1 MAEDGAGRTV
11 CVYLE
16 NACGHLLAFSDE
28 LITVARELK
37 KRYGFTISGL
47 ALCSGNALKNLL
59 REVQQ
64 LSFERIDIYIGD
76 AFEYFEDGNY
86 LEGICE
92 YYDSHRP
99 DLILA
104 PNTVHSKTVLS
115 QLASRK
121 RLGMCAD
128 CVEICQHGE
137 QIVAT
142 RPVYEGNTYADICAT
157 GSTLVC
163 TIRKNIFDPHPR
175 NSDVAA
181 NICIHPCEAAGINS
195 EWLLSVS
202 NRHFAGTE
210 SNQIMI
216 GVGAG
221 LRRKEDLDQI
231 RQMADLIHAD
241 IGVTRALVEKGWAPK
256 EYQIGLSGR
265 AVQPELYIA
274 LGISGASQHLIGLR
288 KCKNII
294 AVNRDANATVFQY
307 ATVGIVA
314 DFYDVL
320 PRLSQMILN
329 RRKDG

>member
-1 MAEDGAGRTV
+1 
-11 CVYLE
+11 
-16 NACGHLLAFSDE
+16 
-28 LITVARELK
+28 
-37 KRYGFTISGL
+37 
-47 ALCSGNALKNLL
+47 
-59 REVQQ
+59 
-64 LSFERIDIYIGD
+64 
-76 AFEYFEDGNY
+76 
-86 LEGICE
+86 
-92 YYDSHRP
+92 
-99 DLILA
+99 
-104 PNTVHSKTVLS
+104 
-115 QLASRK
+115 
-121 RLGMCAD
+121 
-128 CVEICQHGE
+128 
-137 QIVAT
+137 
-142 RPVYEGNTYADICAT
+142 
-157 GSTLVC
+157 
-163 TIRKNIFDPHPR
+163 
-175 NSDVAA
+175 
-181 NICIHPCEAAGINS
+181 
-195 EWLLSVS
+195 
-202 NRHFAGTE
+202 
-210 SNQIMI
+210 MI

-314 DFYDVL
+314 EFYDVL

>member
-1 MAEDGAGRTV
+1 MDVKTITLASGATV
-11 CVYLE
+11 PALGQGTWYLGDDP
-16 NACGHLLAFSDE
+16 AAR
-28 LITVARELK
+28 ARE
-37 KRYGFTISGL
+37 IS
-47 ALCSGNALKNLL
+47 AL
-59 REVQQ
+59 R
-64 LSFERIDIYIGD
+64 
-76 AFEYFEDGNY
+76 
-86 LEGICE
+86 
-92 YYDSHRP
+92 
-99 DLILA
+99 
-104 PNTVHSKTVLS
+104 T
-115 QLASRK
+115 
-121 RLGMCAD
+121 
-128 CVEICQHGE
+128 
-137 QIVAT
+137 
-142 RPVYEGNTYADICAT
+142 
-157 GSTLVC
+157 
-163 TIRKNIFDPHPR
+163 
-175 NSDVAA
+175 
-181 NICIHPCEAAGINS
+181 
-195 EWLLSVS
+195 
-202 NRHFAGTE
+202 
-210 SNQIMI
+210 